1 MSWWVCLL
9 LPALILTTCWFKK
22 RKIRWLVFQ
31 SWRQSTDQGL
41 VLLWASVRSSP
52 VPAFLLFI
60 LASSFPSASD
70 LSPAVLHWSLLTQN
84 TSLGQGQTTSLLSYS
99 WYWDLPLFSIAHT
112 EKCAILL
119 SRKVAKRNKKT
130 NVLKGIEMQ
139 PLWLLYFP
147 LLFSHHHQL
156 QPQQEQWDK
165 SCPISQSVQFSSV
178 QSLSG
183 VWLFATP
190 WTAACQHSLS
200 ITNSQSLPKIS
211 HKVDIKSLNEKL
223 QSRKEDYFSW
233 SSRLGL
239 TALHSQRNRDAWWNQ
254 LPEWTAVT
262 H

>member
-178 QSLSG
+178 TQSC
-183 VWLFATP
+183 P
-190 WTAACQHSLS
+190 SLCNPMNCS
-200 ITNSQSLPKIS
+200 VPALPV
-211 HKVDIKSLNEKL
+211 H
-223 QSRKEDYFSW
+223 
-233 SSRLGL
+233 
-239 TALHSQRNRDAWWNQ
+239 HQ
-254 LPEWTAVT
+254 LPEPTQNKSQSGYKKFKWKITVKERRLFLLIK
-262 H
+262 

>member
-130 NVLKGIEMQ
+130 NILKGIEMQ

-156 QPQQEQWDK
+156 QPQQGQWDK
-165 SCPISQSVQFSSV
+165 SCPVSQSVQFSSV
-178 QSLSG
+178 TQSC
-183 VWLFATP
+183 P
-190 WTAACQHSLS
+190 SLCNPMNCS
-200 ITNSQSLPKIS
+200 VPALPV
-211 HKVDIKSLNEKL
+211 H
-223 QSRKEDYFSW
+223 
-233 SSRLGL
+233 
-239 TALHSQRNRDAWWNQ
+239 HQ
-254 LPEWTAVT
+254 LPEPTQNKSQSGYKKFKWKITVKERRLFLLIK
-262 H
+262 

>member
-1 MSWWVCLL
+1 MSWWVWL
-9 LPALILTTCWFKK
+9 LPPPLILTTCWFKK

-99 WYWDLPLFSIAHT
+99 WHWDLPLFSIAHT
-112 EKCAILL
+112 KKCAILL

-178 QSLSG
+178 AQWCLTLCNPMNCSVPG
-183 VWLFATP
+183 
-190 WTAACQHSLS
+190 
-200 ITNSQSLPKIS
+200 LPV
-211 HKVDIKSLNEKL
+211 H
-223 QSRKEDYFSW
+223 
-233 SSRLGL
+233 
-239 TALHSQRNRDAWWNQ
+239 HQ
-254 LPEWTAVT
+254 LPEPTQNKSQSGYKKFKWKITVKERRLFLLIK
-262 H
+262 

>member
-99 WYWDLPLFSIAHT
+99 WHWDLPLFSIAHT
-112 EKCAILL
+112 KKCAILL

-165 SCPISQSVQFSSV
+165 SCPVSQSVQFSSV
-178 QSLSG
+178 TQSC
-183 VWLFATP
+183 P
-190 WTAACQHSLS
+190 SLCNPMNCS
-200 ITNSQSLPKIS
+200 VPALPV
-211 HKVDIKSLNEKL
+211 H
-223 QSRKEDYFSW
+223 
-233 SSRLGL
+233 
-239 TALHSQRNRDAWWNQ
+239 HQ
-254 LPEWTAVT
+254 LPEPTQNKSQSGYKKFKWKITVKERRLFLLIK
-262 H
+262 

>member
-1 MSWWVCLL
+1 MSWWVWL
-9 LPALILTTCWFKK
+9 LPPPLILTTCWFKK

-84 TSLGQGQTTSLLSYS
+84 TSLGQGKTTSLLSYS
-99 WYWDLPLFSIAHT
+99 WHWDLPLFSIAHT
-112 EKCAILL
+112 KKCAILL

-165 SCPISQSVQFSSV
+165 SCPVSQSVQFSSV
-178 QSLSG
+178 AQWCLTLCNPMNCSVPG
-183 VWLFATP
+183 
-190 WTAACQHSLS
+190 
-200 ITNSQSLPKIS
+200 LPV
-211 HKVDIKSLNEKL
+211 H
-223 QSRKEDYFSW
+223 
-233 SSRLGL
+233 
-239 TALHSQRNRDAWWNQ
+239 HQ
-254 LPEWTAVT
+254 LPEPTQNKSQSGYKKFKGKITVKERRLFLLIK
-262 H
+262 

>member
-41 VLLWASVRSSP
+41 VLLWASVRSSS

-165 SCPISQSVQFSSV
+165 SCPVSQSVQFSSV
-178 QSLSG
+178 TQSC
-183 VWLFATP
+183 P
-190 WTAACQHSLS
+190 SLCNPMNCS
-200 ITNSQSLPKIS
+200 VPALPV
-211 HKVDIKSLNEKL
+211 H
-223 QSRKEDYFSW
+223 
-233 SSRLGL
+233 
-239 TALHSQRNRDAWWNQ
+239 HQ
-254 LPEWTAVT
+254 LPEPTQNKSQSGYKKFKWKITVKERRLFLLIK
-262 H
+262 

>member
-1 MSWWVCLL
+1 MSWWVWL
-9 LPALILTTCWFKK
+9 LPPPLILTTCWFKK

-99 WYWDLPLFSIAHT
+99 WHWDLPLFSIAHT

-165 SCPISQSVQFSSV
+165 SCPVSQSVQFSSV
-178 QSLSG
+178 AQWCPTLCNPMNCS
-183 VWLFATP
+183 VPA
-190 WTAACQHSLS
+190 
-200 ITNSQSLPKIS
+200 LPVR
-211 HKVDIKSLNEKL
+211 H
-223 QSRKEDYFSW
+223 
-233 SSRLGL
+233 
-239 TALHSQRNRDAWWNQ
+239 Q
-254 LPEWTAVT
+254 LPEPTQNKSQSEYKKFKWKITVKERRLFLLIK
-262 H
+262 

>member
-99 WYWDLPLFSIAHT
+99 WHWDLPLFSIAHT

-130 NVLKGIEMQ
+130 NILKGIEMQ

-165 SCPISQSVQFSSV
+165 SCPVSQSVQFSSV
-178 QSLSG
+178 TQSCPTLCNPMNCS
-183 VWLFATP
+183 VP
-190 WTAACQHSLS
+190 D
-200 ITNSQSLPKIS
+200 LPV
-211 HKVDIKSLNEKL
+211 H
-223 QSRKEDYFSW
+223 
-233 SSRLGL
+233 
-239 TALHSQRNRDAWWNQ
+239 HQ
-254 LPEWTAVT
+254 LPEPTQNKSQSGYKKFKWKITVKERRLFLLIK
-262 H
+262 

>member
-1 MSWWVCLL
+1 MSWWVWL
-9 LPALILTTCWFKK
+9 LPPPLILTTCWFKK

-130 NVLKGIEMQ
+130 NILKGIEMQ

-165 SCPISQSVQFSSV
+165 SCPVSQSVQFSSV
-178 QSLSG
+178 TQSC
-183 VWLFATP
+183 P
-190 WTAACQHSLS
+190 SLCNPMNCS
-200 ITNSQSLPKIS
+200 VPGLPV
-211 HKVDIKSLNEKL
+211 H
-223 QSRKEDYFSW
+223 
-233 SSRLGL
+233 
-239 TALHSQRNRDAWWNQ
+239 HQ
-254 LPEWTAVT
+254 LPEPTQNKSQSEYKKFKGKIT
-262 H
+262 LKETGLFLLIK

>member
-99 WYWDLPLFSIAHT
+99 WHWDLPLFSIAHT

-165 SCPISQSVQFSSV
+165 SCPVSQSVQFSSV
-178 QSLSG
+178 AQSCPTLCNPMNCS
-183 VWLFATP
+183 VP
-190 WTAACQHSLS
+190 D
-200 ITNSQSLPKIS
+200 LPV
-211 HKVDIKSLNEKL
+211 H
-223 QSRKEDYFSW
+223 
-233 SSRLGL
+233 
-239 TALHSQRNRDAWWNQ
+239 HQ
-254 LPEWTAVT
+254 LPEPTQNKSQSEYKKFKWKITVKERRLFLLIK
-262 H
+262 

>member
-1 MSWWVCLL
+1 M
-9 LPALILTTCWFKK
+9 LTTCWFKK

-41 VLLWASVRSSP
+41 VLLWASVRSSS

-147 LLFSHHHQL
+147 LLFSHHHRLQL
-156 QPQQEQWDK
+156 QQEQWDK
-165 SCPISQSVQFSSV
+165 SCPVSQSVQFSSV
-178 QSLSG
+178 AQWCLTLCNPMNQHARPPYPTPAPGVYSNSCPLSWWCHPAISSF
-183 VWLFATP
+183 VAP
-190 WTAACQHSLS
+190 LS
-200 ITNSQSLPKIS
+200 SC
-211 HKVDIKSLNEKL
+211 L
-223 QSRKEDYFSW
+223 QSFPASESFQSPLVFLPSIFPSIRVFS
-233 SSRLGL
+233 
-239 TALHSQRNRDAWWNQ
+239 N
-254 LPEWTAVT
+254 
-262 H
+262 

>member
-1 MSWWVCLL
+1 MSWWVWL
-9 LPALILTTCWFKK
+9 LPPPLILTTCWFKK

-130 NVLKGIEMQ
+130 NILKGIEMQ

-156 QPQQEQWDK
+156 QLQQEQWDK
-165 SCPISQSVQFSSV
+165 SCPVSQSVQFSSV
-178 QSLSG
+178 TQSC
-183 VWLFATP
+183 P
-190 WTAACQHSLS
+190 SLCNPMNCS
-200 ITNSQSLPKIS
+200 VPGLPV
-211 HKVDIKSLNEKL
+211 H
-223 QSRKEDYFSW
+223 
-233 SSRLGL
+233 
-239 TALHSQRNRDAWWNQ
+239 HQ
-254 LPEWTAVT
+254 LPEPTQNKSQSGYKKFKWKITVKERRLFLLIK
-262 H
+262 

>member
-1 MSWWVCLL
+1 MSWWVWL
-9 LPALILTTCWFKK
+9 LPPPLILTTCWFKK

-99 WYWDLPLFSIAHT
+99 WHWDLPLFSIAHT

-178 QSLSG
+178 AQWCLTLCNPMNCSVPG
-183 VWLFATP
+183 
-190 WTAACQHSLS
+190 
-200 ITNSQSLPKIS
+200 LPV
-211 HKVDIKSLNEKL
+211 H
-223 QSRKEDYFSW
+223 
-233 SSRLGL
+233 
-239 TALHSQRNRDAWWNQ
+239 HQ
-254 LPEWTAVT
+254 LPEPTQNKSQSEYKKFKWKITVKERRLFLLIK
-262 H
+262 

>member
-1 MSWWVCLL
+1 MSWWVWL
-9 LPALILTTCWFKK
+9 LPPPLILTTCWFKK

-99 WYWDLPLFSIAHT
+99 WHWDLPLFSIAHT

-119 SRKVAKRNKKT
+119 SRKVAKRNKTT

-178 QSLSG
+178 TQSC
-183 VWLFATP
+183 P
-190 WTAACQHSLS
+190 SLCNPMNCS
-200 ITNSQSLPKIS
+200 VPALPVR
-211 HKVDIKSLNEKL
+211 H
-223 QSRKEDYFSW
+223 
-233 SSRLGL
+233 
-239 TALHSQRNRDAWWNQ
+239 Q
-254 LPEWTAVT
+254 LPEPTQNKSQSGYKKFKWKITVKERRLFLLIK
-262 H
+262 

>member
-1 MSWWVCLL
+1 M
-9 LPALILTTCWFKK
+9 LTTCWFKK
-22 RKIRWLVFQ
+22 RKIRWLVLQ

-41 VLLWASVRSSP
+41 VLLWASVRSSS

-112 EKCAILL
+112 KKCAILL

-165 SCPISQSVQFSSV
+165 SCPVSQSVQFSSV
-178 QSLSG
+178 TQSC
-183 VWLFATP
+183 P
-190 WTAACQHSLS
+190 SLCNPMNCS
-200 ITNSQSLPKIS
+200 VPALPV
-211 HKVDIKSLNEKL
+211 H
-223 QSRKEDYFSW
+223 
-233 SSRLGL
+233 
-239 TALHSQRNRDAWWNQ
+239 HQ
-254 LPEWTAVT
+254 LPEPTQNKSQSEYKKFKWKITVKERRLFLLIK
-262 H
+262 

>member
-1 MSWWVCLL
+1 M
-9 LPALILTTCWFKK
+9 LTTCWFKK

-41 VLLWASVRSSP
+41 VLLWASVWSSP

-165 SCPISQSVQFSSV
+165 SCPVSQSVQFSSV
-178 QSLSG
+178 AQWCPTLCNPMNCS
-183 VWLFATP
+183 VPA
-190 WTAACQHSLS
+190 
-200 ITNSQSLPKIS
+200 LPVR
-211 HKVDIKSLNEKL
+211 H
-223 QSRKEDYFSW
+223 
-233 SSRLGL
+233 
-239 TALHSQRNRDAWWNQ
+239 Q
-254 LPEWTAVT
+254 LPEPTQNKSQSEYKKFKWKITVKERRLFLLIK
-262 H
+262 

>member
-1 MSWWVCLL
+1 M
-9 LPALILTTCWFKK
+9 LTTCWFKK

-130 NVLKGIEMQ
+130 NILKGIEMQ

-147 LLFSHHHQL
+147 LLFSHHHRLQL
-156 QPQQEQWDK
+156 QQEQWDK
-165 SCPISQSVQFSSV
+165 SCPVSQSVQFSSV
-178 QSLSG
+178 TQSC
-183 VWLFATP
+183 P
-190 WTAACQHSLS
+190 SLCNPMNCS
-200 ITNSQSLPKIS
+200 VPALPV
-211 HKVDIKSLNEKL
+211 H
-223 QSRKEDYFSW
+223 
-233 SSRLGL
+233 
-239 TALHSQRNRDAWWNQ
+239 HQ
-254 LPEWTAVT
+254 LPEPTQNKSQSEYKKFKWKITVKERRLFLLIK
-262 H
+262 

>member
-1 MSWWVCLL
+1 MSWWVWL
-9 LPALILTTCWFKK
+9 LPPPLILTTCWFKK

-99 WYWDLPLFSIAHT
+99 WHWDLPLFSIAHT

-178 QSLSG
+178 TQSC
-183 VWLFATP
+183 P
-190 WTAACQHSLS
+190 SLCNPMNCS
-200 ITNSQSLPKIS
+200 VPGLPV
-211 HKVDIKSLNEKL
+211 H
-223 QSRKEDYFSW
+223 
-233 SSRLGL
+233 
-239 TALHSQRNRDAWWNQ
+239 HQ
-254 LPEWTAVT
+254 LPEPTQNKSQSEYKKFKWKITVKERRLFLLIK
-262 H
+262 

>member
-1 MSWWVCLL
+1 MSWWVWL
-9 LPALILTTCWFKK
+9 LPPPLILTTCWFKK

-99 WYWDLPLFSIAHT
+99 WHWDLPLFSIAHT
-112 EKCAILL
+112 KKCAILL

-165 SCPISQSVQFSSV
+165 SCPVSQSVQFSSV
-178 QSLSG
+178 AQWCLTLCNPMNCSVPG
-183 VWLFATP
+183 
-190 WTAACQHSLS
+190 
-200 ITNSQSLPKIS
+200 LPV
-211 HKVDIKSLNEKL
+211 H
-223 QSRKEDYFSW
+223 
-233 SSRLGL
+233 
-239 TALHSQRNRDAWWNQ
+239 HQ
-254 LPEWTAVT
+254 LPEPTQNKSQSGYKKFKWKITVKERRLFLLIK
-262 H
+262 

>member
-1 MSWWVCLL
+1 M
-9 LPALILTTCWFKK
+9 LTTCWFKK
-22 RKIRWLVFQ
+22 RKIRWLVLQ

-165 SCPISQSVQFSSV
+165 SCPVSQSVQFSSV
-178 QSLSG
+178 TQSC
-183 VWLFATP
+183 P
-190 WTAACQHSLS
+190 SLCNPMNCS
-200 ITNSQSLPKIS
+200 VPALPV
-211 HKVDIKSLNEKL
+211 H
-223 QSRKEDYFSW
+223 
-233 SSRLGL
+233 
-239 TALHSQRNRDAWWNQ
+239 HQ
-254 LPEWTAVT
+254 LPEPTQNKSQSGYKKFKWKITVKERRLFLLIK
-262 H
+262 

>member
-1 MSWWVCLL
+1 MSWWVWL
-9 LPALILTTCWFKK
+9 LPPPLILTTCWFKK

-99 WYWDLPLFSIAHT
+99 WHWDLPLFSIAHT

-156 QPQQEQWDK
+156 QPQQGQWDK
-165 SCPISQSVQFSSV
+165 SCPVSQSVQFSSV
-178 QSLSG
+178 TQSCPTLCNPMNCSVPG
-183 VWLFATP
+183 
-190 WTAACQHSLS
+190 
-200 ITNSQSLPKIS
+200 LPV
-211 HKVDIKSLNEKL
+211 H
-223 QSRKEDYFSW
+223 
-233 SSRLGL
+233 
-239 TALHSQRNRDAWWNQ
+239 HQ
-254 LPEWTAVT
+254 LPEPTQNKSQSEYKKFKGKITVKERRLFLLIK
-262 H
+262 

>member
-1 MSWWVCLL
+1 MSWWVWL
-9 LPALILTTCWFKK
+9 LPPPLILTTCWFKK

-99 WYWDLPLFSIAHT
+99 WHWDLPLFSIAHT

-178 QSLSG
+178 AQWCPTLCNPMNCS
-183 VWLFATP
+183 VPA
-190 WTAACQHSLS
+190 
-200 ITNSQSLPKIS
+200 LPVR
-211 HKVDIKSLNEKL
+211 H
-223 QSRKEDYFSW
+223 
-233 SSRLGL
+233 
-239 TALHSQRNRDAWWNQ
+239 Q
-254 LPEWTAVT
+254 LPEPTQNKSQSEYKKFKWKITVKERRLFLLIK
-262 H
+262 

>member
-99 WYWDLPLFSIAHT
+99 WHWDLPLFSIAHT

-119 SRKVAKRNKKT
+119 SRKVAKRNKTT

-178 QSLSG
+178 TQSC
-183 VWLFATP
+183 P
-190 WTAACQHSLS
+190 SLCNPMNCS
-200 ITNSQSLPKIS
+200 VPALPV
-211 HKVDIKSLNEKL
+211 H
-223 QSRKEDYFSW
+223 
-233 SSRLGL
+233 
-239 TALHSQRNRDAWWNQ
+239 HQ
-254 LPEWTAVT
+254 LPEPTQNKSQSGYKKFKWKITVKERRLFLLIK
-262 H
+262 

>member
-1 MSWWVCLL
+1 MSWWVWL
-9 LPALILTTCWFKK
+9 LPPPLILTTCWFKK

-99 WYWDLPLFSIAHT
+99 WHWDLPLFSIAHT

-119 SRKVAKRNKKT
+119 SRKVAKRNKTT

-165 SCPISQSVQFSSV
+165 SCPVSQSVQFSSV
-178 QSLSG
+178 TQSC
-183 VWLFATP
+183 P
-190 WTAACQHSLS
+190 SLCNPMNCS
-200 ITNSQSLPKIS
+200 VPALPV
-211 HKVDIKSLNEKL
+211 H
-223 QSRKEDYFSW
+223 
-233 SSRLGL
+233 
-239 TALHSQRNRDAWWNQ
+239 HQ
-254 LPEWTAVT
+254 LPEPTQNKSQSGYKKFKWKITVKERRLFLLIK
-262 H
+262 

>member
-1 MSWWVCLL
+1 MSWWVWL
-9 LPALILTTCWFKK
+9 LPPPLILTTCWFKK

-112 EKCAILL
+112 KKCAILL

-178 QSLSG
+178 TQSCPTLCNPMNCS
-183 VWLFATP
+183 VP
-190 WTAACQHSLS
+190 D
-200 ITNSQSLPKIS
+200 LPV
-211 HKVDIKSLNEKL
+211 H
-223 QSRKEDYFSW
+223 
-233 SSRLGL
+233 
-239 TALHSQRNRDAWWNQ
+239 HQ
-254 LPEWTAVT
+254 LPEPTQNKSQSEYKKFKWKITVKERRLFLLIK
-262 H
+262 

>member
-1 MSWWVCLL
+1 MSWWVWL
-9 LPALILTTCWFKK
+9 LPPPLILTTCWFKK

-99 WYWDLPLFSIAHT
+99 WHWDLPLFSIAHT
-112 EKCAILL
+112 KKCAILL

-130 NVLKGIEMQ
+130 NILKGIEMQ

-156 QPQQEQWDK
+156 QLQQEQWDK
-165 SCPISQSVQFSSV
+165 SCPVSQSVQFSSV
-178 QSLSG
+178 TQSC
-183 VWLFATP
+183 P
-190 WTAACQHSLS
+190 SLCNPMNCS
-200 ITNSQSLPKIS
+200 VPGLPV
-211 HKVDIKSLNEKL
+211 H
-223 QSRKEDYFSW
+223 
-233 SSRLGL
+233 
-239 TALHSQRNRDAWWNQ
+239 HQ
-254 LPEWTAVT
+254 LPEPTQNKSQSGYKKFKWKITVKERRLFLLIK
-262 H
+262 

>member
-1 MSWWVCLL
+1 MSWWVWL
-9 LPALILTTCWFKK
+9 LPPPLILTTCWFKK

-99 WYWDLPLFSIAHT
+99 WHWDLPLFSIAHT

-165 SCPISQSVQFSSV
+165 SCPVSQSVQFSSV
-178 QSLSG
+178 TQSC
-183 VWLFATP
+183 P
-190 WTAACQHSLS
+190 SLCNPMNCS
-200 ITNSQSLPKIS
+200 VPGLPV
-211 HKVDIKSLNEKL
+211 H
-223 QSRKEDYFSW
+223 
-233 SSRLGL
+233 
-239 TALHSQRNRDAWWNQ
+239 HQ
-254 LPEWTAVT
+254 LPEPTQNKSQSEYKKFKWKITVKERRLFLLIK
-262 H
+262 

>member
-1 MSWWVCLL
+1 MSWWVWL
-9 LPALILTTCWFKK
+9 LPPPLILTTCWFKK

-99 WYWDLPLFSIAHT
+99 WHWDLPLFSIAHT
-112 EKCAILL
+112 KKCAILL

-165 SCPISQSVQFSSV
+165 SCPVSQSVQFSSV
-178 QSLSG
+178 TQSC
-183 VWLFATP
+183 P
-190 WTAACQHSLS
+190 SLCNPMNCS
-200 ITNSQSLPKIS
+200 VPALPV
-211 HKVDIKSLNEKL
+211 H
-223 QSRKEDYFSW
+223 
-233 SSRLGL
+233 
-239 TALHSQRNRDAWWNQ
+239 HQ
-254 LPEWTAVT
+254 LPEPTQNKSQSEYKKFKWKITVKERRLFLLIK
-262 H
+262 

>member
-1 MSWWVCLL
+1 MSWWVWLL

-165 SCPISQSVQFSSV
+165 SCPVSQSVQFSSV
-178 QSLSG
+178 AQWCLTLCNPMNCSVPG
-183 VWLFATP
+183 
-190 WTAACQHSLS
+190 
-200 ITNSQSLPKIS
+200 LPV
-211 HKVDIKSLNEKL
+211 H
-223 QSRKEDYFSW
+223 
-233 SSRLGL
+233 
-239 TALHSQRNRDAWWNQ
+239 HQ
-254 LPEWTAVT
+254 LPEPTQNKSQSEYKKFKGKIT
-262 H
+262 LKETGLFLLIK